1 MSKHLSGKPRR
12 SLKAARAMDGLARA
26 KLMDRIRAWRELSN
40 FVGVLPGLSAATDLE
55 SLRKE
60 WDS

>member
-1 MSKHLSGKPRR
+1 MSKHLSRKPRR
-12 SLKAARAMDGLARA
+12 NLKAAREMDGLARA
-26 KLMDRIRAWRELSN
+26 KLMDRIHAWRELDN
-40 FVGVLPGLSAATDLE
+40 FIGVLPGLSAVTGLE

>member
-1 MSKHLSGKPRR
+1 MSKHMSGKPKA
-12 SLKAARAMDGLARA
+12 SLKAARPMDGLARA
-26 KLMDRIRAWRELSN
+26 KLMDRIHAWRELSD
-40 FVGVLPGLSAATDLE
+40 FVGVLPGLSAATGLE